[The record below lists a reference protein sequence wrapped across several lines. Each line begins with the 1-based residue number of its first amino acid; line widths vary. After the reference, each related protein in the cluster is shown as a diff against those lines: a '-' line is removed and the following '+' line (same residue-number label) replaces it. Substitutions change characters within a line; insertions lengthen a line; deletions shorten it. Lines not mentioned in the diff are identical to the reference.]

1 MKKFALATIA
11 ATSLLAM
18 SACNNNSGEIVA
30 ETNAGNIT
38 KDEFYESMKERF
50 GQDVLKE
57 LVHEKVLDK
66 KYDVSDKEIDQEIE
80 NLRAQYGTQIDLI
93 MEQQG
98 EDVIRETIKVQ
109 VLRKKAAEDAVKVTD
124 QDIKDY
130 YDSLEGKIRASHI
143 LVEDE
148 KKANEVKKK
157 LDEGK
162 SFEELAKEYSTDGS
176 AANGGDLGWFG
187 KGQMVKEFEEAA
199 FKLKE
204 GEISDPVKTDYGYHI
219 IKVTQTVK
227 PFEEMKD
234 ELKEEVKQQKL
245 NDPVVMEDAVNQA
258 IKEANVK
265 VKDKD
270 LEDLFKTEEK
280 SEEKSES

>member
-265 VKDKD
+265 VKDND

>member
-18 SACNNNSGEIVA
+18 SACNNSSGEIVA

-245 NDPVVMEDAVNQA
+245 KDPVVMEDAVNQA